1 MFNDKRLGEL
11 SRSTGF
17 PKPTLREFAECGLL
31 PRRCDNL
38 DGMGLLRNLLEA
50 RADD

>member
-1 MFNDKRLGEL
+1 MFNDKRLFEL

-17 PKPTLREFAECGLL
+17 PTLVLREFAECGLL
-31 PRRCDNL
+31 PRQKNDL

-50 RADD
+50 KADE

>member
-1 MFNDKRLGEL
+1 MLYDKRLNEL

-17 PKPTLREFAECGLL
+17 PMLVLREFAEFGLL
-31 PRRCDNL
+31 PKRRETL

-50 RADD
+50 KADE

>member
-1 MFNDKRLGEL
+1 MLYDKRLNEL

-17 PKPTLREFAECGLL
+17 PRLVLREFAEFGLL
-31 PRRCDNL
+31 PIRRDTL

-50 RADD
+50 KTDE